1 MPLVDEPAKEAK
13 CEDLEKVVVGDNPEK
28 FFQVEAQI
36 PPQKKGELVKF
47 LKRNVDVF
55 AWNAYKAPRV
65 DSSFIFHHLNVN
77 PSITPKKQQPR
88 RSSKDHSDTVKDEV
102 IKFKQIGAIK
112 EVFYPK
118 WLANTIVVKKKSGK
132 RHVCVDFTN
141 LDKPCPKNPFPMPR
155 IDQLMD
161 ATVSHPRMS
170 FLDAFQGYHQI
181 PLALD
186 NQEITDF
193 VTPIR
198 NYHYKVI
205 PFGLKNSRAT

>member
-88 RSSKDHSDTVKDEV
+88 HSSKDHSDTVKDEV

-132 RHVCVDFTN
+132 RHVCVDFID

>member
-88 RSSKDHSDTVKDEV
+88 RSSKDHPDTVKDEV

>member
-13 CEDLEKVVVGDNPEK
+13 CEDLEKVVVGDDPEK

>member
-55 AWNAYKAPRV
+55 AWNAYKASRV

-88 RSSKDHSDTVKDEV
+88 HSSKDHSDTVKDEV

-132 RHVCVDFTN
+132 RHVCVDFID

>member
-88 RSSKDHSDTVKDEV
+88 HSSKDHSDTVKDEV

-141 LDKPCPKNPFPMPR
+141 LDKPCLKNPFPMPR

-170 FLDAFQGYHQI
+170 FLDGFQGYHQI

>member
-88 RSSKDHSDTVKDEV
+88 HSSKDHSDTVKDEV

>member
-13 CEDLEKVVVGDNPEK
+13 CEDLEKVVVGDDPEK
-28 FFQVEAQI
+28 FFQVKAQI

-47 LKRNVDVF
+47 LKRNVVVF
-55 AWNAYKAPRV
+55 AWNAYKASRV

-132 RHVCVDFTN
+132 RHVCVDFID

>member
-13 CEDLEKVVVGDNPEK
+13 CEDLEKVVVGDDPEK
-28 FFQVEAQI
+28 FFQVKAQI

-88 RSSKDHSDTVKDEV
+88 HSSKDHSDTVKDEV

-132 RHVCVDFTN
+132 RHVCVDFID

-193 VTPIR
+193 ITPIR

>member
-55 AWNAYKAPRV
+55 AWNAYKASRV

-132 RHVCVDFTN
+132 RHVCVDFID

>member
-55 AWNAYKAPRV
+55 AWNAYKASRV

-88 RSSKDHSDTVKDEV
+88 HSSKDHSDTVKDEV

-132 RHVCVDFTN
+132 RRMCRFYKFRQT
-141 LDKPCPKNPFPMPR
+141 LPKKPLPHAS
-155 IDQLMD
+155 D
-161 ATVSHPRMS
+161 
-170 FLDAFQGYHQI
+170 
-181 PLALD
+181 
-186 NQEITDF
+186 
-193 VTPIR
+193 
-198 NYHYKVI
+198 
-205 PFGLKNSRAT
+205 

>member
-13 CEDLEKVVVGDNPEK
+13 CEDLEKVVVGDDPEK
-28 FFQVEAQI
+28 FFQVKAQI

-55 AWNAYKAPRV
+55 SWNAYKAPRV

-88 RSSKDHSDTVKDEV
+88 HSSKDHSDTVKDEV

-118 WLANTIVVKKKSGK
+118 WLANTVVVKKKSGK
-132 RHVCVDFTN
+132 RHVCVDFID